1 MNELMNIENDFN
13 IEMEFQQKRV
23 KLLDKSI
30 AKAVVLRDE
39 LVNAMNDH
47 SLTRKEVD
55 KKCLNISQ
63 KIFFLSTIPMIN
75 EN

>member
-39 LVNAMNDH
+39 LVNAMNEH